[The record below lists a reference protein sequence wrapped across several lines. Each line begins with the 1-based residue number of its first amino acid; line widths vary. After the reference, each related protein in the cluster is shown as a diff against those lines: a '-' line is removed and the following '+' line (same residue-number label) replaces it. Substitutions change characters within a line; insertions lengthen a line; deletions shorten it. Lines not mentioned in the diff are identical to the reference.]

1 MLVLT
6 KQPQILRQTRRLA
19 VRMDSPYSCFSV
31 QRHYSL
37 QLVIIEERLD
47 FGVLIF
53 SLYITPALPILWLS
67 LHHYTRLYI
76 PSDDFSALPTP
87 RSFFFLHFAMSAKL
101 SMGDAWEEDW
111 ESQADVSFT
120 RLATSP
126 HSPFSCD
133 LCI

>member
-1 MLVLT
+1 M
-6 KQPQILRQTRRLA
+6 
-19 VRMDSPYSCFSV
+19 
-31 QRHYSL
+31 
-37 QLVIIEERLD
+37 IIEERLD

-120 RLATSP
+120 RPATSP
-126 HSPFSCD
+126 IHHFLATCASNLCDFPLRNWTAYPPRRSPKRKYRPR
-133 LCI
+133 